1 MQIALMHL
9 ASLLVALAVASLA
22 AGQTQ
27 VQVTGGTIEG
37 TTTEDGV
44 RVFKGIPFAAPP
56 VGNLRWK
63 PPQPVVPWEGIREA
77 KKFGPSPEQGR
88 IALLSS
94 GIEYSEDCLHIN
106 VWTAAKDATEKLP
119 VLVWIYGGG
128 FSGGSSADPMGQGG
142 FLAKHGV
149 VFVTFN
155 HRVGPLGFL
164 AHPELSRENGGSS
177 GNYGLRDQIAAL
189 EWVRDNIAAFGGDP
203 ANVTLFGGSSGAIS
217 VSMLAASPRAKGL
230 FHRAISESGGA
241 FAPPRTAADQFGQL
255 APTLEV
261 AEQEGERFLASID
274 AKDIAAARALPAE
287 AVLKGRSG
295 LPWPNFDGDVL
306 PGDVYELYEAG
317 KFNDIPLLAG
327 TTSDDGALF
336 AAFQTVTPESFA
348 DDIRKAMGDY
358 ADKFL
363 AAYPHDTPA
372 AALRSKKDLFG
383 DMLFRW
389 STWTWARMQSE
400 HGQHKAF
407 LYFFDEPQGGA
418 GHGADAPYIFG
429 KPPESGLPFFRSVK
443 AEDADLSRLMVQYW
457 INFAKTGDPNGEGL
471 PQWSPFTVKDSKVM
485 VFDHSP
491 SLEQIPNLQQLQ
503 ALDVFFAER
512 RGSASNH

>member
-1 MQIALMHL
+1 M
-9 ASLLVALAVASLA
+9 
-22 AGQTQ
+22 
-27 VQVTGGTIEG
+27 
-37 TTTEDGV
+37 
-44 RVFKGIPFAAPP
+44 
-56 VGNLRWK
+56 
-63 PPQPVVPWEGIREA
+63 
-77 KKFGPSPEQGR
+77 
-88 IALLSS
+88 
-94 GIEYSEDCLHIN
+94 
-106 VWTAAKDATEKLP
+106 
-119 VLVWIYGGG
+119 
-128 FSGGSSADPMGQGG
+128 
-142 FLAKHGV
+142 
-149 VFVTFN
+149 
-155 HRVGPLGFL
+155 
-164 AHPELSRENGGSS
+164 
-177 GNYGLRDQIAAL
+177 
-189 EWVRDNIAAFGGDP
+189 
-203 ANVTLFGGSSGAIS
+203 
-217 VSMLAASPRAKGL
+217 
-230 FHRAISESGGA
+230 
-241 FAPPRTAADQFGQL
+241 
-255 APTLEV
+255 
-261 AEQEGERFLASID
+261 
-274 AKDIAAARALPAE
+274 
-287 AVLKGRSG
+287 
-295 LPWPNFDGDVL
+295 L
-306 PGDVYELYEAG
+306 PGDVYERYEAG